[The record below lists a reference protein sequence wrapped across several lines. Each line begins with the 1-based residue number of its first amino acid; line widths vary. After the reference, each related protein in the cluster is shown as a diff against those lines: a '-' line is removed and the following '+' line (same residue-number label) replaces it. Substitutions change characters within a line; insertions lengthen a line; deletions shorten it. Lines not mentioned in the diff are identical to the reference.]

1 LPIRE
6 RPKNFRPHREE
17 RPNGRV
23 SKDGGEPGKWPS
35 FETPCLRTATQ
46 EEVAIFLQPGA
57 PPTRANRFIIPHHS
71 IGAIDA
77 ARVGPKAANLAAL
90 ARAGLPT
97 PVGFCLTADAYLAQ
111 VTTLGLTD
119 AISQFADADPRE
131 QRKLA
136 VEIRL
141 ALYEQPIMPDILE
154 PLRDAWHA
162 QGATSGKPSAVR
174 SSALVEDRKGA
185 NFAGQFESFLG
196 IDDEAALLTAVR
208 ACWAALWTTNA
219 RRYMDNHGLS
229 PAGTAMAVLIQ
240 RLVDARASGGGLS
253 ENAEGQMV
261 LSATWGLGSAIA
273 QGEVVPDRI
282 VLTRQGFLRTNE
294 AGRKHH
300 GDVCVHRAD
309 RDAHGPAGV
318 MPRAMP
324 RELVDKPCLSAG
336 EAVTL
341 GRMLRKAEAVFG
353 MPVEIEWA
361 LDDAGFKLLQ
371 ARPLPPSYPP
381 PQAGEGVSI
390 YPPPLAGESRVGV
403 PDEIWL
409 RHPGLNG
416 HPAGIG
422 WGAGRAVV
430 VNCECELARIAPG
443 DVLVTRVAGPA
454 LSHVLPRVAGVVT
467 ERGGSTSHLASLARE
482 RGIPMVLG
490 VRDATRKIPDGAQ
503 VAVDGVT
510 GIVRWIA

>member
-1 LPIRE
+1 MATP
-6 RPKNFRPHREE
+6 P
-17 RPNGRV
+17 
-23 SKDGGEPGKWPS
+23 PGFAALNPGYSRLGKIAMHAS
-35 FETPCLRTATQ
+35 
-46 EEVAIFLQPGA
+46 VASQLAA
-57 PPTRANRFIIPHHS
+57 PAERFIVPLDGV
-71 IGAIDA
+71 GATDA
-77 ARVGPKAANLAAL
+77 SRVGPKAANLAAL

-97 PVGFCLTADAYLAQ
+97 PGGFCLAADAYLAQ
-111 VTTLGLTD
+111 VTALGLD
-119 AISQFADADPRE
+119 DVVSQFAAADPRE
-131 QRKLA
+131 QRKLS

-141 ALYEQPIMPDILE
+141 ALYEQPIMPDILT

-162 QGATSGKPSAVR
+162 QRAASGKPCAVR
-174 SSALVEDRKGA
+174 SSALIEDRRGA

-240 RLVDARASGGGLS
+240 PLVDARASGGGLS
-253 ENAEGQMV
+253 ENAEGQML

-300 GDVCVHRAD
+300 ADICRHGTSGDANSRA
-309 RDAHGPAGV
+309 RVAPQ
-318 MPRAMP
+318 AMP
-324 RELVDKPCLSAG
+324 RELVDKPCLDAG
-336 EAVTL
+336 EAVAL
-341 GRMLRKAEAVFG
+341 GRLLRKAEAVLG
-353 MPVEIEWA
+353 MAVEIEWA
-361 LDDAGFKLLQ
+361 LDDGCFKLLQ
-371 ARPLPPSYPP
+371 ARPLPPRYPP
-381 PQAGEGVSI
+381 PGSAGASPASSFIGARAGGDARAPRAGV
-390 YPPPLAGESRVGV
+390 GVV

-409 RHPGLNG
+409 KHPGLNG

-422 WGAGRAVV
+422 WGSGPAVV
-430 VNCECELARIAPG
+430 VNCECELSRIAPG
-443 DVLVTRVAGPA
+443 DILVTRVAGPA
-454 LSHVLPRVAGVVT
+454 LSHVLPRVAGVVA
-467 ERGGSTSHLASLARE
+467 ELGGSTSHLASLARE

-490 VRDATRKIPDGAQ
+490 VHDATRKIPDGAQ

-510 GIVRWIA
+510 GVVRWIS